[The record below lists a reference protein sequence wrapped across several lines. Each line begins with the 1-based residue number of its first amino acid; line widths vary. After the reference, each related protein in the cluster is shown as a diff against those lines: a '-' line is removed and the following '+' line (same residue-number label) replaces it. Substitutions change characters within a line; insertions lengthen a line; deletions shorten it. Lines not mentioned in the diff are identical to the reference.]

1 MDAIVVG
8 SGPNGLAAAITLAK
22 AGRSVRVLEA
32 NDTIGGG
39 CRSAELT
46 LPGFVHDTC
55 SAVHPMAPR
64 SPFVRSLPESVWPV
78 WVTPP
83 AAVAHPLDDGTAV
96 VVEQDLLRTAEGL
109 GRDGTAYRG
118 TVGRVARD
126 WDALGADVLRPL
138 LHWPAHPFL
147 LAGFGLPA
155 LLSASVYARLAF
167 REPRTRAMFAGVAA
181 HSFLPLGTPTTTS
194 FALMLL
200 GAAHVGGWPFPRG
213 GSQRISDAL
222 AGHLRSLGGEIET
235 GHRVRDVAELPD
247 ATATLFDVTPRQ
259 LDRIAGARLPDGYRG
274 RLRRYRPGPGVFKID
289 YALSAPVPWRA
300 AECARAGTVHL
311 GGSFEDVARA
321 EAELGSGRHP
331 ERPFVLV
338 AQHSLFDPTR
348 APVGKHTAWVYC
360 HVPNGSTVDMTDR
373 VEAQLERF
381 APGFRDVVLA
391 RHTMTTA
398 DVERRNENN
407 IGGDISSGAHDGL
420 QFLLRP
426 FPQVDPYATP
436 AKGIYLCSAAT
447 PPGAGV
453 HGMCGA
459 NAARS
464 ALRRSFGLGV
474 G

>member
-1 MDAIVVG
+1 MDALVVG
-8 SGPNGLAAAITLAK
+8 SGPNGLAAAITLAA
-22 AGRSVRVLEA
+22 AGRSVRVYEA

-55 SAVHPMAPR
+55 SSVHPMAPR
-64 SPFVRSLPESVWPV
+64 SPFFVALQSEARPD
-78 WVTPP
+78 WVVPP
-83 AAVAHPLDDGTAV
+83 AAFAHPLDDGTAV

-109 GRDGTAYRG
+109 GRDGTAYRR

-126 WDALGADVLRPL
+126 WEALSSDVMQPL
-138 LHWPAHPFL
+138 LHWPKHPFL

-155 LLSASVYARLAF
+155 LLPASAYARLAF

-181 HSFLPLGTPTTTS
+181 HAFLPLGTPTTTS

-200 GAAHVGGWPFPRG
+200 GAAHVTGWPFPRG
-213 GSQRISDAL
+213 GSQQLSDAL
-222 AGHLRSLGGEIET
+222 AAHLRSLGGEIVT
-235 GHRVRDVAELPD
+235 GQRVRDVAELPRV
-247 ATATLFDVTPRQ
+247 AATLFDVTPAQ
-259 LDRIAGARLPDGYRG
+259 LDRIAGARLPDGYRR
-274 RLRRYRPGPGVFKID
+274 RLRRYRAGPGVFKID
-289 YALSAPVPWRA
+289 YALSAPIPWRA
-300 AECARAGTVHL
+300 AECAGAGTVHL
-311 GGSFEDVARA
+311 GGSFEEVMRA
-321 EAELGSGRHP
+321 ESELGEGRHP

-348 APVGKHTAWVYC
+348 APAGKHTAWVYC
-360 HVPNGSTVDMTDR
+360 HVPNGSKLDMTDR
-373 VEAQLERF
+373 IEAQLERF
-381 APGFRDVVLA
+381 APGFRDLVLA

-398 DVERRNENN
+398 DIERGNENYL
-407 IGGDISSGAHDGL
+407 GGDISSGAHDGL

-426 FPQVDPYATP
+426 FPSLDPYATP
-436 AKGIYLCSAAT
+436 DPGIYLCSAST

-464 ALRRSFGLGV
+464 ALRGAFG
-474 G
+474 

>member
-8 SGPNGLAAAITLAK
+8 SGPNGLAAAITLA
-22 AGRSVRVLEA
+22 ASGRSVRVYEA

-39 CRSAELT
+39 CRSSELT
-46 LPGFVHDTC
+46 LPGFVHDLC

-64 SPFVRSLPESVWPV
+64 SPFVRSLPGSARPA

-83 AAVAHPLDDGTAV
+83 AALAHPLDDGTAV
-96 VVEQDLLRTAEGL
+96 VVEQDLSRTCEGL
-109 GRDGTAYRG
+109 GRDGLAYRA

-126 WDALGADVLRPL
+126 WDALTDDVLLPL
-138 LHWPAHPFL
+138 LHWPKHPFL

-155 LLSASVYARLAF
+155 LLPASVYARLAF

-181 HSFLPLGTPTTTS
+181 HAFLPLGTPTTTS

-200 GAAHVGGWPFPRG
+200 GAAHVTGWPFPRG
-213 GSQRISDAL
+213 GSQGISDGL
-222 AGHLRSLGGEIET
+222 AAHLRSLGGEIVT
-235 GHRVRDVAELPD
+235 GQRVRDIADLPD
-247 ATATLFDVTPRQ
+247 AAATLLDVTPAQ
-259 LDRIAGARLPDGYRG
+259 LDRIAGARLPDGYRR
-274 RLRRYRPGPGVFKID
+274 RLRRYRAGPGVFKID

-321 EAELGSGRHP
+321 EAELGRGRHP

-338 AQHSLFDPTR
+338 AQPSLFDPTR
-348 APVGKHTAWVYC
+348 APLRKHTAWVYC

-373 VEAQLERF
+373 IEAQLERF
-381 APGFRDVVLA
+381 APGFNDTVLA

-398 DVERRNENN
+398 DVERHNENYL
-407 IGGDISSGAHDGL
+407 GGDISSGAHDGL

-426 FPQVDPYATP
+426 FPQIDPYATP
-436 AKGIYLCSAAT
+436 DPGIYLCSAST

-474 G
+474 R